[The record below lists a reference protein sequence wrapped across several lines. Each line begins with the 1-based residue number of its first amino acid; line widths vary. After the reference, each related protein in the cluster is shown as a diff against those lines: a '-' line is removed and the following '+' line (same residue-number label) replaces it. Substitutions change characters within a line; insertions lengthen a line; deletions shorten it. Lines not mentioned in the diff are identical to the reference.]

1 MKYLLLILL
10 FCGCSIS
17 SLNQKKPKGH
27 TNQTHITFS
36 NADKNNDMMLD
47 VNESISFISSVENNK
62 IYSSVYSFSL
72 IILLVF
78 VFTVVCIF
86 ISNKKK

>member
-1 MKYLLLILL
+1 MKYLLLTL
-10 FCGCSIS
+10 FFCSCSIS
-17 SLNQKKPKGH
+17 NLNQKKPNHH
-27 TNQTHITFS
+27 TNQAHIIFS

-47 VNESISFISSVENNK
+47 VNESISFISSMENNK
-62 IYSSVYSFSL
+62 VYSSVYSFSL

-78 VFTVVCIF
+78 TFTIVCIF